1 MIGLGNDYLVN
12 YEFAWTKTLSKNHLG
27 YFSRSSAPAARPN
40 RDITPT
46 HPLSLLLMLRREGVW
61 GLLSSGRDGGLGGH
75 LSGKN
80 RLNEMSDLGN
90 LGD

>member
-12 YEFAWTKTLSKNHLG
+12 SEFAWTKTPSKNLLG
-27 YFSRSSAPAARPN
+27 YFSYSSVPTARPN

-61 GLLSSGRDGGLGGH
+61 GLLSSGT
-75 LSGKN
+75 
-80 RLNEMSDLGN
+80 EDLRKKYVVVCG
-90 LGD
+90 

>member
-1 MIGLGNDYLVN
+1 MIGLGNDS
-12 YEFAWTKTLSKNHLG
+12 SKNI
-27 YFSRSSAPAARPN
+27 SP
-40 RDITPT
+40 I

-61 GLLSSGRDGGLGGH
+61 GLLSSGTEVGLGGH

>member
-46 HPLSLLLMLRREGVW
+46 HPVTIYLPL
-61 GLLSSGRDGGLGGH
+61 GLWQPAIGMGH
-75 LSGKN
+75 LVA
-80 RLNEMSDLGN
+80 
-90 LGD
+90 